1 MTDKERDFIFMQA
14 EGIIKQYMPHTYS
27 QPEYIIDI
35 ATEITEWVM
44 KYIEDKCE
52 NCGGLL

>member
-1 MTDKERDFIFMQA
+1 MTDKERDSIFMQA
-14 EGIIKQYMPHTYS
+14 EGIIKQYMPHAYS
-27 QPEYIIDI
+27 QPEYINDI